1 MKSHWKADVII
12 LEFDTTIVANRC
24 WDYNVPGN
32 IWDRFFLVGFRNNAL
47 YFYNSA
53 LVGIVTDFTCFL
65 SLSLLLRHDAFM
77 LLCWLY
83 VTLVRLLHIMV

>member
-1 MKSHWKADVII
+1 M
-12 LEFDTTIVANRC
+12 ANRRL
-24 WDYNVPGN
+24 DYNVPGN
-32 IWDRFFLVGFRNNAL
+32 ILDRIFFRVGFRNNAL

-83 VTLVRLLHIMV
+83 VTLVRLSHIMF